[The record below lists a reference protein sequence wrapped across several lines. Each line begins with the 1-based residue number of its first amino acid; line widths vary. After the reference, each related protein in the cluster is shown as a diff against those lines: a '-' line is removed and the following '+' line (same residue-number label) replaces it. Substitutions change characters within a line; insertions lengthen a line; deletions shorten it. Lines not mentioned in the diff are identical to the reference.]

1 MASQPPAS
9 ARPDRTTLLAF
20 VAVTVLGG
28 ANAIAVKETL
38 GELAPLWS
46 AAIRFVPAG
55 VLMTAVVLIG
65 RRAFPRGRS
74 LQGAALYGFFGFTA
88 SYGLIYSGMQ
98 DVPAGTTMVL
108 VSLTPLFTFGL
119 AIAHRQEQFH
129 VQGLVG
135 AVVAAI
141 GVAIVFA
148 DQLTADVPLLS
159 LLLIMLGAAAIAE
172 AGVIVKLIPRSDPFG
187 TNAVAMLVGGVL
199 LTSLSLLAGDPRV
212 APAETATWI
221 SLAYL
226 VVLGSVVMFALY
238 VFALQ
243 RWTASAVSYVT
254 LLMPIVTVALGFLI
268 RGESITAPFVLGAAV
283 IMGGVYVGAFLTPR
297 PERSTA
303 SSLPE
308 CLPAADS
315 ADDAVPRRTESAVG

>member
-1 MASQPPAS
+1 MAPQPPAS
-9 ARPDRTTLLAF
+9 ARPDQATLLAF
-20 VAVTVLGG
+20 IAVTVLGG

-88 SYGLIYSGMQ
+88 SYGLIYTGMQ

-108 VSLTPLFTFGL
+108 VSLTPLYTFGL

-129 VQGLVG
+129 VRGLVG

-141 GVAIVFA
+141 GIAIVFA
-148 DQLTADVPLLS
+148 DQLSADVPLLS

-172 AGVIVKLIPRSDPFG
+172 AGVIVKWIPRSDPFG
-187 TNAVAMLVGGVL
+187 TNAVAMVVGGVL
-199 LTSLSLLAGDPRV
+199 LTGLSLVAGDPRV
-212 APAETATWI
+212 VPAETGTWI
-221 SLAYL
+221 ALAYL

-254 LLMPIVTVALGFLI
+254 LLMPLVTVALGILI
-268 RGESITAPFVLGAAV
+268 GGESITAPFVLGAAV
-283 IMGGVYVGAFLTPR
+283 ILGGVYIGAFTTPR

-303 SSLPE
+303 SSAPE

-315 ADDAVPRRTESAVG
+315 PDVAAQRTESAVG

>member
-1 MASQPPAS
+1 MAPQPSAS
-9 ARPDRTTLLAF
+9 ARPDQVTLIAF
-20 VAVTVLGG
+20 IAVTLLGG

-46 AAIRFVPAG
+46 AAVRFVPAG

-88 SYGLIYSGMQ
+88 AYGLIYTGIQEVS
-98 DVPAGTTMVL
+98 AGTTMVL
-108 VSLTPLFTFGL
+108 VALTPLFTFGL
-119 AIAHRQEQFH
+119 AIAHRQERFH
-129 VQGLVG
+129 IRGLVG
-135 AVVAAI
+135 ATVAALGI
-141 GVAIVFA
+141 AIVFA

-172 AGVIVKLIPRSDPFG
+172 AGVIVKWIPRSDPFG
-187 TNAVAMLVGGVL
+187 TNAVALAVGGVL
-199 LTSLSLLAGDPRV
+199 LTGLSLLAGDPRV
-212 APAETATWI
+212 VPAETGTWI
-221 SLAYL
+221 ALAYL

-254 LLMPIVTVALGFLI
+254 LLMPLVTVALGILI
-268 RGESITAPFVLGAAV
+268 GGESITTPFVLGAAV
-283 IMGGVYVGAFLTPR
+283 ILGGVYIGAFTTPR
-297 PERSTA
+297 PQRSTA
-303 SSLPE
+303 SSAPE
-308 CLPAADS
+308 CLPTADS
-315 ADDAVPRRTESAVG
+315 PDEAISPRTESALG

>member
-1 MASQPPAS
+1 MASQPPAN
-9 ARPDRTTLLAF
+9 ARPDGATLVAF
-20 VAVTVLGG
+20 IAVTVLGG
-28 ANAIAVKETL
+28 ANAIAVKQTL
-38 GELAPLWS
+38 GELEPLWS

-55 VLMTAVVLIG
+55 VLMTVVVLIG

-88 SYGLIYSGMQ
+88 SYGLIYTGMQ
-98 DVPAGTTMVL
+98 EVPAGTTMVL
-108 VSLTPLFTFGL
+108 VSLTPLYTFGL
-119 AIAHRQEQFH
+119 AIAHRQERFH
-129 VQGLVG
+129 VRGLLG

-141 GVAIVFA
+141 GIAIVFA
-148 DQLTADVPLLS
+148 DQLSADVPLIN

-172 AGVIVKLIPRSDPFG
+172 AGVIVKWIPRSDPFG

-199 LTSLSLLAGDPRV
+199 LTALSLLAGDPRV
-212 APAETATWI
+212 VPAATGTWLA
-221 SLAYL
+221 LAYL

-254 LLMPIVTVALGFLI
+254 LLMPLVTVAFGILI
-268 RGESITAPFVLGAAV
+268 GGESITTAFVLGAAV
-283 IMGGVYVGAFLTPR
+283 ILVGVYVGAFTAPR
-297 PERSTA
+297 PHRSSA

-308 CLPAADS
+308 CLPS
-315 ADDAVPRRTESAVG
+315 ADASEAAIPQRTESGVR